1 MQSKILICMNI
12 NDFAQHPFLAG
23 ILSVTRLDGS
33 LSVVIDTKPG
43 ELTVARFRRHLDS
56 GIAAAIICE
65 TGIPDIRAV
74 VNSCRTP
81 IVVFGSPKSRTRR
94 QGLCYVM
101 SDDTGIGIAGARHLF
116 AIGGFRS
123 FAFAATPGEGWSDKE
138 ERGFLSFLERKRRPV
153 QVCRDAT
160 DAELDAF
167 LVALE
172 KPAAVMAA
180 NDLRALDVVNA
191 CRRQGIDIPR
201 QLSLIGVNDN
211 EVLCNGVSPSLTSI
225 GVDHEHEGRLAIE
238 CLLNMLR
245 SPQKPHPA
253 LIRPKGHQVVE
264 RESTAI
270 RTSSAHIIEKAL
282 AYIDRHIN
290 RPIRVGELVAHL
302 HVSRRLLEIRFRE
315 ILQSSVNATIVNRR
329 LDHYRS
335 QLLVSKLPARA
346 VANACGFS
354 DMSYLTRTFKAR
366 FSVTPGA
373 FREQHSPQTQDSA
386 VPFYS

>member
-43 ELTVARFRRHLDS
+43 ELTVARFQSHLDS
-56 GIAAAIICE
+56 GIVAAIICE
-65 TGIPDIRAV
+65 TGVPDIRAV

-116 AIGGFRS
+116 AIGGFRT
-123 FAFAATPGEGWSDKE
+123 FAFAATPGEGWSDKK
-138 ERGFLSFLERKRRPV
+138 ERGFVSFLERKRCPV
-153 QVCRDAT
+153 RVCRGVT
-160 DAELDAF
+160 DAELDGFIAT
-167 LVALE
+167 LE
-172 KPAAVMAA
+172 NPAAVMAA

-191 CRRQGIDIPR
+191 CHRQGIDIPR
-201 QLSLIGVNDN
+201 QLSLIGVDNN

-225 GVDHEHEGRLAIE
+225 GVDHEHEGRLAIK
-238 CLLNMLR
+238 CLLSMLR

-253 LIRPKGHQVVE
+253 LIRPKEHQVVE

-290 RPIRVGELVAHL
+290 RPVSVTELVDLL

-315 ILQSSVNATIVNRR
+315 ILHSSVNATIVSRR
-329 LDHYRS
+329 LDHYRR
-335 QLLVSKLPARA
+335 QLLHSKQSART
-346 VANACGFS
+346 VAHACGFS

-366 FSVTPGA
+366 FGVTPGEL
-373 FREQHSPQTQDSA
+373 RETNA
-386 VPFYS
+386 